1 MQFTYKILN
10 LHPANQ
16 PKIRDTPAICAKI
29 EKFRFFKRICVCT
42 MLMGTCTFAMTA
54 LPSILPDSQVE
65 SVNVVHAQN
74 DIWVG
79 NGLYVDIDSIHV
91 TGGRSKYDVYLDTSD
106 VYHAYHAYFWKGGGT
121 MYSSCSGLY
130 DTTSV
135 SYLHIQTLA
144 DEINLM
150 CSRAMSAWDGD

>member
-1 MQFTYKILN
+1 MYIYIYIYRL
-10 LHPANQ
+10 
-16 PKIRDTPAICAKI
+16 CAASDSGRWEFIMKAL
-29 EKFRFFKRICVCT
+29 KRICVCT

-106 VYHAYHAYFWKGGGT
+106 VYHAYHAYFWKDGGT

-144 DEINLM
+144 DEI
-150 CSRAMSAWDGD
+150 R

>member
-1 MQFTYKILN
+1 M
-10 LHPANQ
+10 
-16 PKIRDTPAICAKI
+16 
-29 EKFRFFKRICVCT
+29 
-42 MLMGTCTFAMTA
+42 
-54 LPSILPDSQVE
+54 
-65 SVNVVHAQN
+65 VHAQN

-91 TGGRSKYDVYLDTSD
+91 TGGRSNYDVYLDTSD
-106 VYHAYHAYFWKGGGT
+106 VYHAYHAYFWKDGNT